1 MAGYTRRETVAGAGA
16 VLIAGQAAAQAPVRK
31 PVPCAIA
38 QPMDAIAG
46 RLLAHAREIAVY
58 NGTPGALD
66 GGPLA
71 RAMDDH
77 SPAGDAAWRA
87 ALDEAG
93 RDLAALGC
101 SGDTRGALN
110 LDIARAVVAQGTAS
124 SAIRYGRP
132 NPFWFLGH
140 VPYVVSQVAGPH
152 IDLPNAMAAQQSLA
166 TPAAI
171 DAWIEKLDGF
181 ATGFDGV
188 IEKLRA
194 DEAAGCR
201 PPAVTIA
208 KAIPVCTAFGEGRAE
223 DHPLIVALRERTAAA
238 GIDSRIRAAAE
249 RRTITALDK
258 RARPAMARLKNQLR
272 AMLPRG
278 RADVGLW
285 AQPDGETLYAINVR
299 NLGDTPRS
307 PQEVHRIGLNE
318 VARIGAQMDA
328 LLRREGLTRGSVGAR
343 MAALAERPG
352 QIWPDDDA
360 GRAALL
366 DHLRGLVR
374 AAEVQQPLFLPAT
387 LVPRTSLDVRRVP
400 PASQAGAP
408 GGYYDGPSLDGSRPG
423 IYWINLRDM
432 SAVPKLGLP
441 TLSYHEGVPGHHT
454 QGAIAAALGEAP
466 LLVRLASFNAYQE
479 GWALYAE
486 RLMAE
491 RGAYRGDRPGDLGR
505 LQAELFRACRLV
517 VDTGIHALR
526 WTPERAIAF
535 MAEKTGNPVGE
546 VTAEVERYIAWPGQ
560 ALGYKLGQLR
570 LLELRAAARRRKGK
584 RFSLKAFH
592 GAVLG
597 NGAMP
602 LNLVARAVERI

>member
-1 MAGYTRRETVAGAGA
+1 MAGFTRREAVAGAGA
-16 VLIAGQAAAQAPVRK
+16 ALIAAEAVAQAPARK

-38 QPMDAIAG
+38 QPMGAIAN
-46 RLLAHAREIAVY
+46 RLLDHAREIAVY
-58 NGTPGALD
+58 NGTAGALD
-66 GGPLA
+66 GGAHA

-87 ALDEAG
+87 ALATAE
-93 RDLAALGC
+93 RDLAALAC
-101 SGDTRGALN
+101 VGDDRGALH
-110 LDIARAVVAQGTAS
+110 LTVARAVVGQGTAS
-124 SAIRYGRP
+124 AAIRYGRP
-132 NPFWFLGH
+132 NPFWYSGH
-140 VPYVVSQVAGPH
+140 IPYVVSQVAGPH
-152 IDLPNAMAAQQSLA
+152 IDVPNAMVAQQSLA

-171 DAWIEKLDGF
+171 DAWIAKLDGF
-181 ATGFDGV
+181 DTGFAGV

-238 GIDSRIRAAAE
+238 GIDSRIRSAAE
-249 RRTITALDK
+249 RRAITALDR
-258 RARPAMARLKNQLR
+258 RARPALARLGDQLR
-272 AMLPRG
+272 DMLPRG
-278 RADVGLW
+278 RTEAGLW
-285 AQPDGETLYAINVR
+285 AQPDGDALYAINVR

-307 PQEVHRIGLNE
+307 PQDVHRIGLNE
-318 VARIGAQMDA
+318 VSRISAQMDA
-328 LLRREGLTRGSVGAR
+328 LLRREGLTRGGVGPR
-343 MAALAERPG
+343 MEALAKRPG
-352 QIWPDDDA
+352 QIWPDSDA

-374 AAEVQQPLFLPAT
+374 AAEAQQPQFLPAG
-387 LVPRTSLDVRRVP
+387 LVPEASLEVRRVP

-454 QGAIAAALGEAP
+454 QGAIATALGEAP
-466 LLVRLASFNAYQE
+466 LLLRLASFNAYQE

-526 WTPERAIAF
+526 WEPARAIAF

-546 VTAEVERYIAWPGQ
+546 VTAEIERYMAWPGQ

-602 LNLVARAVERI
+602 LDLVERAVGEV